1 MLDIHIKKQIK
12 SVRGETALEVQ
23 AHFKNEAITGIY
35 GNSGEGKSTLFNII
49 AGLSSP
55 EYGTLH
61 YNDLVWLDSV
71 KEINLPT
78 QKRNTG
84 YIFQTNSLFPHFT
97 VKENILFAVKNENQ
111 HEVAVSKLLSQVD
124 MEGMENRYPHQL
136 SGGQVQRIA
145 IARALAQKAQII
157 LMDEP
162 FSALDL
168 EIKQKLYSFIKVFKK
183 KYNLMI
189 LIVTHDIN
197 DIFYLCDEV
206 LWIKNHKTTGTI
218 PIDEFKKEIEL
229 KLRNL

>member
-1 MLDIHIKKQIK
+1 MLHINFKKQIK
-12 SVRGETALEVQ
+12 SVSGETSIEVE
-23 AHFKNEAITGIY
+23 ANFKNTAITGIY
-35 GNSGEGKSTLFNII
+35 GNSGEGKSTLFNVI
-49 AGLSSP
+49 AGLNLP
-55 EYGTLH
+55 EYGTL
-61 YNDLVWLDSV
+61 YYKDLIWLDTEN
-71 KEINLPT
+71 KINLST

-97 VKENILFAVKNENQ
+97 VKENILYAIQKENQ
-111 HEVAVSKLLSQVD
+111 DEVNISELLNQVD
-124 MEGMENRYPHQL
+124 MMGMEDRYPHQL

-145 IARALAQKAQII
+145 ITRALAQKAQII

-206 LWIKNHKTTGTI
+206 LWIKNHKSTGTI
-218 PIDEFKKEIEL
+218 PINQFKEEIEL
-229 KLRNL
+229 KLRDL

>member
-1 MLDIHIKKQIK
+1 MLK
-12 SVRGETALEVQ
+12 
-23 AHFKNEAITGIY
+23 
-35 GNSGEGKSTLFNII
+35 
-49 AGLSSP
+49 GL
-55 EYGTLH
+55 L
-61 YNDLVWLDSV
+61 N
-71 KEINLPT
+71 
-78 QKRNTG
+78 
-84 YIFQTNSLFPHFT
+84 
-97 VKENILFAVKNENQ
+97 KNENQ
-111 HEVAVSKLLSQVD
+111 HEVAVSELLSQVD

>member
-1 MLDIHIKKQIK
+1 MLHINFKKQIK
-12 SVRGETALEVQ
+12 SVSGDTALEVK
-23 AHFKNEAITGIY
+23 ALFKNIAITGIY

-49 AGLSSP
+49 AGLNTP
-55 EYGTLH
+55 EYGILH
-61 YNDLVWLDSV
+61 YKDLIWLDTE
-71 KEINLPT
+71 KKINLST

-97 VKENILFAVKNENQ
+97 VKENILYAVQKENQ
-111 HEVAVSKLLSQVD
+111 DEVNVSELLNQVD
-124 MEGMENRYPHQL
+124 MMGMEDRYPHQL

-168 EIKQKLYSFIKVFKK
+168 EIKQKLYRFIKVFKK

-206 LWIKNHKTTGTI
+206 LWIRNHKASGTI
-218 PIDEFKKEIEL
+218 PINQFKEEIEL
-229 KLRNL
+229 KLKDL

>member
-1 MLDIHIKKQIK
+1 M
-12 SVRGETALEVQ
+12 
-23 AHFKNEAITGIY
+23 
-35 GNSGEGKSTLFNII
+35 
-49 AGLSSP
+49 
-55 EYGTLH
+55 
-61 YNDLVWLDSV
+61 VWLDSV

-111 HEVAVSKLLSQVD
+111 HEVAVSELLSQVD

-206 LWIKNHKTTGTI
+206 LWIKNHTTTGTI

>member
-55 EYGTLH
+55 EDGTLR

-111 HEVAVSKLLSQVD
+111 HEVAVSEILSQVD
-124 MEGMENRYPHQL
+124 MEGMEKEAELVRDL
-136 SGGQVQRIA
+136 GFSGKGA
-145 IARALAQKAQII
+145 IHPKQIPY
-157 LMDEP
+157 LN
-162 FSALDL
+162 
-168 EIKQKLYSFIKVFKK
+168 KVFTPDQETISSAKRVLK
-183 KYNLMI
+183 AFKEADTGLVVLDGK
-189 LIVTHDIN
+189 LIEKPVIRHMERIVAISDR
-197 DIFYLCDEV
+197 L
-206 LWIKNHKTTGTI
+206 KTKWT
-218 PIDEFKKEIEL
+218 
-229 KLRNL
+229 

>member
-12 SVRGETALEVQ
+12 SVGGETALEVQ

-49 AGLSSP
+49 AGLNSP
-55 EYGTLH
+55 EYGMLH

-97 VKENILFAVKNENQ
+97 VKENILFAVKKENQ
-111 HEVAVSKLLSQVD
+111 HEVAVSELLSQVD

-168 EIKQKLYSFIKVFKK
+168 EMKQKLYSFIKVFKI

-206 LWIKNHKTTGTI
+206 LWIKNHKATGTI
-218 PIDEFKKEIEL
+218 PIDQFKEEIEL